1 MIPRPKSGVGFSL
14 LLNGFRVEPS
24 ARRIEV
30 VKLKDLCRSGQP
42 NQDMKEFFGERF
54 LVQNDFL
61 LGKQKKENRKY
72 CTSLYFFP
80 AVLTDE
86 KFFLQLGEK

>member
-1 MIPRPKSGVGFSL
+1 
-14 LLNGFRVEPS
+14 
-24 ARRIEV
+24 
-30 VKLKDLCRSGQP
+30 
-42 NQDMKEFFGERF
+42 MKEFFGERF